1 MGKYA
6 QWITHKGVKI
16 LFLNGKGLPETEY
29 IAALEELKQELLK
42 ARSTV
47 PVLTDMSNTTMTQN
61 TTNKAKEVAADT
73 KAAGIPDGPSAVVGL
88 STLAKAV
95 AQMFA
100 RGSHYFNTVEE
111 AKEWLVKEENK
122 RR

>member
-16 LFLNGKGLPETEY
+16 HFVNGKGLREAEY
-29 IAALEELKQELLK
+29 VAALEELKQELLK
-42 ARSTV
+42 ARSSV
-47 PVLTDMSNTTMTQN
+47 PVLTDMSNTTMTEN

-88 STLAKAV
+88 STLARAV

-100 RGSHYFNTVEE
+100 RGSHYFNTIEE
-111 AKEWLVKEENK
+111 AREGLVKEEGK

>member
-1 MGKYA
+1 MGKYS
-6 QWITHKGVKI
+6 QWITHKGVKV
-16 LFLNGKGLPETEY
+16 LFVNGKGLREAEY
-29 IAALEELKQELLK
+29 VAALEELKQELLK
-42 ARSTV
+42 TRSSV
-47 PVLTDMSNTTMTQN
+47 PVLTDMSNTTMTEN

-88 STLAKAV
+88 STLARAV

-100 RGSHYFNTVEE
+100 RGSHYFNTIEE
-111 AKEWLVKEENK
+111 AKEWLVKEEGK

>member
-42 ARSTV
+42 ARSSV
-47 PVLTDMSNTTMTQN
+47 PVLTDMSNTTMTQK

-111 AKEWLVKEENK
+111 AKEWLVKEEGK

>member
-16 LFLNGKGLPETEY
+16 LFLNGRGLPETEY
-29 IAALEELKQELLK
+29 VAALEELKQELLK
-42 ARSTV
+42 ARSSV
-47 PVLTDMSNTTMTQN
+47 PVLTDMSNTTMTQK

-100 RGSHYFNTVEE
+100 RGSHYFNTLEE
-111 AKEWLVKEENK
+111 GKEWLVKEEGK

>member
-16 LFLNGKGLPETEY
+16 LFVNGKGLREAEY
-29 IAALEELKQELLK
+29 VAALEELKQELLK
-42 ARSTV
+42 ARSSV
-47 PVLTDMSNTTMTQN
+47 PVLTDMSNTTMTET

-100 RGSHYFNTVEE
+100 RGSHYFDTIEE
-111 AKEWLVKEENK
+111 AKEWLVKEEGK
-122 RR
+122 RH